1 MALSDEQIE
10 ILTDKY
16 LMDLYQDLEQE
27 VIQDIARRV
36 RKTERLTET
45 AEIMAKSMAEQGYDP
60 SEIYSE
66 VMKSLNANKAYQ
78 ELIAENTREYKRE
91 VMEKIRD
98 TEKEAEA
105 AGNKLIAEAG
115 TMSFND
121 DLQMWQQAKQ
131 DLPGADGMKQ
141 IVEGFQKHTAGE
153 LRNLTRTTGFKG
165 SQLGTVKVQNAYQR
179 SLDLATLKMCS
190 GAFSYDQA
198 CNDSIKQLAQSG
210 LRSINYASGRTY
222 QLDTAVRMCV
232 RTAGSQ
238 LAGKITE
245 ENCNKTGQDLVITSQ
260 HIGARPSHLNFEN
273 KVFSLS
279 GKSKKYPAFSDPIE
293 AGGAGYGEVAGIKG
307 VNCRHD
313 FFPFWEGISKIP
325 KKIEQPAPKWYQ
337 GKEYNYYD
345 ATQKQRA
352 MEREIRELKRERYST
367 DDPEERRAINRQ
379 IKEKSKEYR
388 DFSKAMDIRPKENR
402 LLMPGERNPYAG
414 TAKGISAEIDE
425 LTPCLRRL
433 SDGKIVQ
440 TTITRIH
447 PKKKDFSDWMFNWSL
462 PEKKG
467 YQVFQLTAEGDDR
480 VQGLI
485 ALKPEKENYAVHV
498 DIVESSPFNTPANP
512 HFEKKEYAGV
522 GGHLFAEAVRQSY
535 EYGYDGYVYFQ
546 AKSGLVKYYQKELNA
561 QVINP
566 RDRIMVIDER
576 AAKALYEKYYGKNRG
591 VV

>member
-105 AGNKLIAEAG
+105 AGNKLIAEVG

-141 IVEGFQKHTAGE
+141 IVEGFQKQTVGE

-190 GAFSYDQA
+190 GTFSYDQA

-325 KKIEQPAPKWYQ
+325 KTIEQPEPKWYQ
-337 GKEYNYYD
+337 GREYNYYD

-352 MEREIRELKRERYST
+352 MEREIRALKRERYST
-367 DDPEERRAINRQ
+367 DDPDERRAINRQ

-402 LLMPGERNPYAG
+402 LLMSGERNPYAN
-414 TAKGISAEIDE
+414 TPSINSPISARNTSVGKPSAI
-425 LTPCLRRL
+425 TNWNGKL
-433 SDGKIVQ
+433 SPNQRKIL
-440 TTITRIH
+440 
-447 PKKKDFSDWMFNWSL
+447 DL
-462 PEKKG
+462 LEKKG
-467 YQVFQLTAEGDDR
+467 SYTVVKKGEVSMKDLAALTAETGDEFALFTRSGQRMIIRGDSRSVPVNIDR
-480 VQGLI
+480 AKQL
-485 ALKPEKENYAVHV
+485 AENGFRWSGHTHPG
-498 DIVESSPFNTPANP
+498 SSPTVLQASDGDYGILNVFKQEFSVVYNS
-512 HFEKKEYAGV
+512 V
-522 GGHLFAEAVRQSY
+522 GRF
-535 EYGYDGYVYFQ
+535 
-546 AKSGLVKYYQKELNA
+546 LVFR
-561 QVINP
+561 
-566 RDRIMVIDER
+566 RDE
-576 AAKALYEKYYGKNRG
+576 
-591 VV
+591 

>member
-10 ILTDKY
+10 ILTDRY

-91 VMEKIRD
+91 VMEKIKE

-115 TMSFND
+115 NMSFND

-131 DLPGADGMKQ
+131 DLPRTDGMKQ
-141 IVEGFQKHTAGE
+141 IVEGFQKQTAGE

-190 GAFSYDQA
+190 GTFSYDQA

-245 ENCNKTGQDLVITSQ
+245 DNCNKTGQDLVITSQ

-273 KVFSLS
+273 KIFSLS

-325 KKIEQPAPKWYQ
+325 KTIEQPEPKWYQ
-337 GKEYNYYD
+337 GREYNYYD

-352 MEREIRELKRERYST
+352 MEREIRALKREKYCASSAS
-367 DDPEERRAINRQ
+367 EVLQLNAQIRAKR
-379 IKEKSKEYR
+379 KEYFA
-388 DFSKAMDIRPKENR
+388 FSDAMGISPKENR
-402 LLMPGERNPYAG
+402 LLLSGERSKWAELKQNVPQLQLKSTRSQLNKSVDAALKCLRDNPDV
-414 TAKGISAEIDE
+414 TRDE
-425 LTPCLRRL
+425 LTKLFPAKTKIGVNPLTNKPVFVLDKDMSYFIKKHVLDGSLKERDLKNIGDIFDYDLAATEVDKNGNVKGQMFIKKSSDRKGYLDGIVKEYENGEEIFHYQYRNIVNAKRL
-433 SDGKIVQ
+433 I
-440 TTITRIH
+440 
-447 PKKKDFSDWMFNWSL
+447 
-462 PEKKG
+462 EKK
-467 YQVFQLTAEGDDR
+467 R
-480 VQGLI
+480 
-485 ALKPEKENYAVHV
+485 
-498 DIVESSPFNTPANP
+498 
-512 HFEKKEYAGV
+512 
-522 GGHLFAEAVRQSY
+522 
-535 EYGYDGYVYFQ
+535 
-546 AKSGLVKYYQKELNA
+546 KSGLVLDDKLPK
-561 QVINP
+561 
-566 RDRIMVIDER
+566 
-576 AAKALYEKYYGKNRG
+576 
-591 VV
+591 